1 MLLSKNIK
9 KLFAFNFLREFGFIG
24 GILVPFFT
32 IWGGLEMW
40 QVMALQSWFMICI
53 FLFEVPTGVVA
64 DYWGRKQSLILGSLF
79 ISLGAFLYIIQVN
92 FLWFLLCEALWA
104 LGVALISG
112 ADEAIV
118 YDTLREEKR
127 EHLAKKVF
135 GFFENTKLIAIA
147 ISAPAGSIL
156 AKFFG
161 LRAPFLAFSI
171 FAFFAFIVAL
181 TLEEP
186 KNFKNRKETKRYLDI
201 LKTGFNYLYKHK
213 VLWRLALDFIVI
225 YLLGYLVLWFYQKKL
240 ISLELDIVYFGFIHL
255 FFTLSQVI
263 FIHFSSKIEILLK
276 SKKRLIFLTSFLTG
290 ILLIILGFFNN
301 LYIIVPAIILISAFS
316 LGRKPLFT
324 NYFNQQITIYE
335 RATVLSAISMLQK
348 MILAIT
354 IPIFGYLVGFSLNY
368 VFISLGVFA
377 ILFAFISRV
386 KEEHLI
392 N

>member
-1 MLLSKNIK
+1 MMLSKNIK
-9 KLFAFNFLREFGFIG
+9 KLFAFNFLRELGFIG
-24 GILVPFFT
+24 GILIPFFT

-40 QVMALQSWFMICI
+40 QVMFLQSWFMVCI

-64 DYWGRKQSLILGSLF
+64 DYWGRKHSLVIGSLF
-79 ISLGAFLYIIQVN
+79 ISLGAFLYILQVS

-104 LGVALISG
+104 FGVALISG

-118 YDTLREEKR
+118 YDTLKEEKQ
-127 EHLAKKVF
+127 EHQAKKVF
-135 GFFENTKLIAIA
+135 GLFESTKLIAIA
-147 ISAPAGSIL
+147 ISAPAGSVL

-186 KNFKNRKETKRYLDI
+186 KKFKIRKESKRYLDI
-201 LKTGFNYLYKHK
+201 IKTGFSYLYRHK
-213 VLWRLALDFIVI
+213 VLWRLVLDYVTI

-240 ISLELDIVYFGFIHL
+240 ILLELDIVYFGFIHL

-263 FIHFSSKIEILLK
+263 FIHFSSRIEVLIK
-276 SKKRLIFLTSFLTG
+276 SKKRLIFLTSILTG
-290 ILLIILGFFNN
+290 IFLLILGLFNS
-301 LYIIVPAIILISAFS
+301 LFIIIPAIILISAFS

-335 RATVLSAISMLQK
+335 RATVLSAISMFQK
-348 MILAIT
+348 MILVLT
-354 IPIFGYLVGFSLNY
+354 IPIFGYLVGLSLNY
-368 VFISLGVFA
+368 VFIFLGVFA
-377 ILFAFISRV
+377 IAFAFISRI